1 MDRTWHR
8 HGTDHPSGDD
18 GLHTLW
24 PCSSKQLSRRTT
36 WSTSSQVKRAA
47 GDPVYVIPTDLPVR
61 VESRLTPEVARR
73 LFAVAEDTGRTVSAV
88 VESALRHSLPEE
100 RAM

>member
-1 MDRTWHR
+1 VVN
-8 HGTDHPSGDD
+8 
-18 GLHTLW
+18 
-24 PCSSKQLSRRTT
+24 KQPGEARRG
-36 WSTSSQVKRAA
+36 RPREHA
-47 GDPVYVIPTDLPVR
+47 IPTDCPVR

-73 LFAVAEDTGRTVSAV
+73 LFAGAEDTGRTVSVV

>member
-1 MDRTWHR
+1 MVN
-8 HGTDHPSGDD
+8 
-18 GLHTLW
+18 
-24 PCSSKQLSRRTT
+24 KQPGEARCGRPR
-36 WSTSSQVKRAA
+36 VHA
-47 GDPVYVIPTDLPVR
+47 IPTDRPVR
-61 VESRLTPEVARR
+61 VESRLTPDVARR